1 MSEAST
7 FYNSLQ
13 GYSDDTESVLELY
26 KASRVNVSKDEIILE
41 KIEYWAGNLLA
52 EKLCP
57 DVLHRVP
64 FFEEVLA

>member
-1 MSEAST
+1 
-7 FYNSLQ
+7 
-13 GYSDDTESVLELY
+13 LELY